1 MSLRNLKNNGKIKKF
16 LILKNIEDTQIYK
29 ELKCAKNEALI
40 LRELCRNYV
49 VSISSIN
56 AFTLLSTIFGN
67 DKYLYLDALEDL
79 KKLIERGFV
88 NQNSSFFKSLENN
101 KTQTLTLAL
110 LQSELSLSEY
120 FLEFLEAKPRLN
132 FEKQEAYADYLE
144 YLKDEFARIQ
154 LYERLS
160 FIQKSAYNS
169 EIKNQIKL
177 YERHIKERLKKS
189 KFYNVLADIFKEY
202 NLEHK
207 EQIIFLALLK
217 EEYALSNE
225 SSISREMNSL
235 LSLISENDL
244 ERHKNK
250 KLLQENAPLLNLIEC
265 DEYLNAFGDISKS
278 FFIIDEILQ
287 RIINFEPKQSK
298 KIKIES
304 VLKDQD
310 IFELIEPS
318 TDINDIIMPENTKE
332 LLENILKQQDKKVLE
347 RLHSWGIKSNK
358 NIEAKIIFY
367 GPAGTGKTMSAL
379 AMAKSMKK
387 SVLSFDCSKI
397 LSKWV
402 GESEQNVRKIFDTYK
417 NIVQTCK
424 QSPILLLN
432 EADQF
437 LSTRVDG
444 SSGSDKMHNQM
455 QNIFLEQIERFSGVI
470 IATTNFLESLD
481 SAFSRRFD
489 YKIEFKKP
497 DFKDR
502 LKIWEKFLPKK
513 ALFEKDFDINIL
525 SNYELSGAQILMVV
539 KNTALK
545 VAVSKDGVFKMQDF
559 IESIQKELN
568 SSFDKSKIV
577 GF

>member
-1 MSLRNLKNNGKIKKF
+1 
-16 LILKNIEDTQIYK
+16 K

-177 YERHIKERLKKS
+177 YEKHIKERLKKS

-250 KLLQENAPLLNLIEC
+250 KLLQENAPLLNLIEY

-318 TDINDIIMPENTKE
+318 ADINDIIMPENTKE

-387 SVLSFDCSKI
+387 PVLSFDCSKI

-489 YKIEFKKP
+489 YKI
-497 DFKDR
+497 
-502 LKIWEKFLPKK
+502 
-513 ALFEKDFDINIL
+513 
-525 SNYELSGAQILMVV
+525 
-539 KNTALK
+539 
-545 VAVSKDGVFKMQDF
+545 
-559 IESIQKELN
+559 
-568 SSFDKSKIV
+568 
-577 GF
+577 

>member
-1 MSLRNLKNNGKIKKF
+1 
-16 LILKNIEDTQIYK
+16 
-29 ELKCAKNEALI
+29 KCSKNEALI
-40 LRELCRNYV
+40 LRELCKNYV
-49 VSISSIN
+49 ISISSIN
-56 AFTLLSTIFGN
+56 AFTLLTGIFGSE
-67 DKYLYLDALEDL
+67 KYSYLDTLEDL
-79 KKLIERGFV
+79 KRLIERGFI
-88 NQNSSFFKSLENN
+88 NQNSGFFKNIESN
-101 KTQTLTLAL
+101 KSQNLILSL

-132 FEKQEAYADYLE
+132 LDKKEAYGEYLE
-144 YLKDEFARIQ
+144 YLKDEFMRVE

-160 FIQKSAYNS
+160 FIRSSTYSDELKA
-169 EIKNQIKL
+169 QIKL
-177 YERHIKERLKKS
+177 YEKHIKERLKKS
-189 KFYNVLADIFKEY
+189 KFYNILADIFKEY
-202 NLEHK
+202 SLEYK

-217 EEYALSNE
+217 EEYTLSNE
-225 SSISREMNSL
+225 NSVSREMNSL
-235 LSLISENDL
+235 LSLVSENDL
-244 ERHKNK
+244 EKHKNK
-250 KLLQENAPLLNLIEC
+250 SLLQENAPLLNLIEY

-278 FFIIDEILQ
+278 FFITDEILQ
-287 RIINFEPKQSK
+287 RIINFEPKQNK
-298 KIKIES
+298 KIKIEN
-304 VLKDQD
+304 VLKEQD

-318 TDINDIIMPENTKE
+318 IDINDIIMPQNTKE

-347 RLHSWGIKSNK
+347 RLNSWGIKSNK

-387 SVLSFDCSKI
+387 TVLSFDCSKI

-437 LSTRVDG
+437 LSTRVES

-455 QNIFLEQIERFSGVI
+455 QNIFLEQIERFNGVI

-502 LKIWEKFLPKK
+502 LKMWEKFLPRK
-513 ALFEKDFDINIL
+513 ASFEKAFDVNL
-525 SNYELSGAQILMVV
+525 LANYELSGAQILMVV

-545 VAVSKDGVFKMQDF
+545 VAVTEDGVFKMQDF

>member
-1 MSLRNLKNNGKIKKF
+1 
-16 LILKNIEDTQIYK
+16 
-29 ELKCAKNEALI
+29 
-40 LRELCRNYV
+40 LCKNYV
-49 VSISSIN
+49 ISISSIN
-56 AFTLLSTIFGN
+56 AFTLLTGIFGSE
-67 DKYLYLDALEDL
+67 KYSYLDTLEDL
-79 KKLIERGFV
+79 KRLIERGFI
-88 NQNSSFFKSLENN
+88 NQNSGFFKNIESN
-101 KTQTLTLAL
+101 KSQNLILSL

-132 FEKQEAYADYLE
+132 LDKKEAYGEYLE
-144 YLKDEFARIQ
+144 YLKDEFMRVE

-160 FIQKSAYNS
+160 FIRSSTYSDELKA
-169 EIKNQIKL
+169 QIKL
-177 YERHIKERLKKS
+177 YEKHIKERLKKS
-189 KFYNVLADIFKEY
+189 KFYNILADIFKEY
-202 NLEHK
+202 SLEYK

-217 EEYALSNE
+217 EEYTLSNE
-225 SSISREMNSL
+225 NSVSREMNSL
-235 LSLISENDL
+235 LSLVSENDL
-244 ERHKNK
+244 EKHKNK
-250 KLLQENAPLLNLIEC
+250 SLLQENAPLLNLIEY

-278 FFIIDEILQ
+278 FFITDEILQ
-287 RIINFEPKQSK
+287 RIINFEPKQNK

-318 TDINDIIMPENTKE
+318 IDINDIIMPQNTKE

-347 RLHSWGIKSNK
+347 RLNSWGIKSNK

-387 SVLSFDCSKI
+387 TVLSFDCSKI

-437 LSTRVDG
+437 LSTRVES

-455 QNIFLEQIERFSGVI
+455 QNIFLEQIERFNGVI

-502 LKIWEKFLPKK
+502 LKMWEKFLPRK
-513 ALFEKDFDINIL
+513 ASFEKAFDVNL
-525 SNYELSGAQILMVV
+525 LANYELSGAQILMVV

-545 VAVSKDGVFKMQDF
+545 VAVTEDGVFKMQDF

>member
-1 MSLRNLKNNGKIKKF
+1 MEKLKNF
-16 LILKNIEDTQIYK
+16 LSLKNIEDTQIYK

-132 FEKQEAYADYLE
+132 FEKQEAYTDYLE

-250 KLLQENAPLLNLIEC
+250 KLLQENAPLLNLIEY

-545 VAVSKDGVFKMQDF
+545 VAVSQDGVFKMQDF

>member
-1 MSLRNLKNNGKIKKF
+1 MEKLKNF
-16 LILKNIEDTQIYK
+16 LSLKNIEDTQIYK

-56 AFTLLSTIFGN
+56 AFALLSTIFGN

>member
-1 MSLRNLKNNGKIKKF
+1 
-16 LILKNIEDTQIYK
+16 

-56 AFTLLSTIFGN
+56 AFALLSTIFGN

-177 YERHIKERLKKS
+177 YEKHIKERLKKS

-250 KLLQENAPLLNLIEC
+250 KLLQENAPLLNLIEY

>member
-1 MSLRNLKNNGKIKKF
+1 MEKLKNF
-16 LILKNIEDTQIYK
+16 LSLKNIEDTQIYK

-177 YERHIKERLKKS
+177 YEKHIKERLKKS

-250 KLLQENAPLLNLIEC
+250 KLLQENAPLLNLIEY

-513 ALFEKDFDINIL
+513 ALFEK
-525 SNYELSGAQILMVV
+525 
-539 KNTALK
+539 
-545 VAVSKDGVFKMQDF
+545 
-559 IESIQKELN
+559 
-568 SSFDKSKIV
+568 
-577 GF
+577 

>member
-1 MSLRNLKNNGKIKKF
+1 MEKLKNF
-16 LILKNIEDTQIYK
+16 LSLKNIEDTQIYK

-144 YLKDEFARIQ
+144 YLKDEFVRIQ

-177 YERHIKERLKKS
+177 YEKHIKERLKKS

-250 KLLQENAPLLNLIEC
+250 KLLQENAPLLNLIEY

-513 ALFEKDFDINIL
+513 ALFEK
-525 SNYELSGAQILMVV
+525 
-539 KNTALK
+539 
-545 VAVSKDGVFKMQDF
+545 
-559 IESIQKELN
+559 
-568 SSFDKSKIV
+568 
-577 GF
+577 

>member
-1 MSLRNLKNNGKIKKF
+1 MEKLKNF
-16 LILKNIEDTQIYK
+16 LSLKNIEDTQIYK

-177 YERHIKERLKKS
+177 YEKHIKERLKKS

-250 KLLQENAPLLNLIEC
+250 KLLQENAPLLNLIEY

-489 YKIEFKKP
+489 YKIEFQKP

>member
-1 MSLRNLKNNGKIKKF
+1 MEKLKNF
-16 LILKNIEDTQIYK
+16 LSLKNIEDTQIYK

-154 LYERLS
+154 LYGRLS

-169 EIKNQIKL
+169 EVKNQIKL

-250 KLLQENAPLLNLIEC
+250 KLLQENAPLLNLIEY

-318 TDINDIIMPENTKE
+318 ADINDIIMPENTKE

-387 SVLSFDCSKI
+387 PVLSFDCSKI

-545 VAVSKDGVFKMQDF
+545 VAVSQDGVFKMQDF

>member
-1 MSLRNLKNNGKIKKF
+1 
-16 LILKNIEDTQIYK
+16 
-29 ELKCAKNEALI
+29 LI
-40 LRELCRNYV
+40 LRELCKNYV
-49 VSISSIN
+49 ISISSIN
-56 AFTLLSTIFGN
+56 AFTLLTGIFGSE
-67 DKYLYLDALEDL
+67 KYSYLDTLEDL
-79 KKLIERGFV
+79 KRLIERGFV
-88 NQNSSFFKSLENN
+88 NQNSGFFKNIESN
-101 KTQTLTLAL
+101 KSQNLILSL

-132 FEKQEAYADYLE
+132 LDKKEAYGEYLE
-144 YLKDEFARIQ
+144 YLKDEFMRVE

-160 FIQKSAYNS
+160 FIRSSTYSDELKA
-169 EIKNQIKL
+169 QIKL
-177 YERHIKERLKKS
+177 YEKHIKERLKKS
-189 KFYNVLADIFKEY
+189 KFYNILADIFKEY
-202 NLEHK
+202 SLEYK

-217 EEYALSNE
+217 EEYTLSNE
-225 SSISREMNSL
+225 NSVSREMNSL
-235 LSLISENDL
+235 LSLVSENDL
-244 ERHKNK
+244 EKHKNK
-250 KLLQENAPLLNLIEC
+250 SLLQENAPLLNLIEY
-265 DEYLNAFGDISKS
+265 DEYLNVFGDISKS
-278 FFIIDEILQ
+278 FFITDEILQ
-287 RIINFEPKQSK
+287 RIINFEPKQNK
-298 KIKIES
+298 KIKIEN
-304 VLKDQD
+304 VLKEQD

-318 TDINDIIMPENTKE
+318 IDINDIIMPQNTKE

-347 RLHSWGIKSNK
+347 RLNSWGIKSNK

-387 SVLSFDCSKI
+387 TVLSFDCSKI

-437 LSTRVDG
+437 LSTRVES

-455 QNIFLEQIERFSGVI
+455 QNIFLEQIERFNGVI

-502 LKIWEKFLPKK
+502 LKMWEKFLPRK
-513 ALFEKDFDINIL
+513 ASFEKAFDVNL
-525 SNYELSGAQILMVV
+525 LANYELSGAQILMVV

-545 VAVSKDGVFKMQDF
+545 VAVTEDGVFKMQDF

>member
-1 MSLRNLKNNGKIKKF
+1 MEKLKNF

-397 LSKWV
+397 LSKWI

>member
-1 MSLRNLKNNGKIKKF
+1 MEKLKNF
-16 LILKNIEDTQIYK
+16 LSLKNIEDTQIYK

-177 YERHIKERLKKS
+177 YEKHIKEGLKKS

-250 KLLQENAPLLNLIEC
+250 KLLQENAPLLNLIEY

>member
-1 MSLRNLKNNGKIKKF
+1 MEKLKNF
-16 LILKNIEDTQIYK
+16 LSLKNIEDTQIYK
-29 ELKCAKNEALI
+29 GLKCAKNEALI

-177 YERHIKERLKKS
+177 YEKHIKERLKKS

-250 KLLQENAPLLNLIEC
+250 KLLQENAPLLNLIEY

-513 ALFEKDFDINIL
+513 ALFEKDFNINIL

-545 VAVSKDGVFKMQDF
+545 VAVSQDGVFKMQDF

>member
-1 MSLRNLKNNGKIKKF
+1 MEKLKNF
-16 LILKNIEDTQIYK
+16 LSLKNIEDTQIYK

-177 YERHIKERLKKS
+177 YEKHIKERLKKS

-250 KLLQENAPLLNLIEC
+250 KLLQENAPLLNLIEYN
-265 DEYLNAFGDISKS
+265 EYLNAFGDISKS

>member
-1 MSLRNLKNNGKIKKF
+1 
-16 LILKNIEDTQIYK
+16 K
-29 ELKCAKNEALI
+29 ELKCSKNEALI
-40 LRELCRNYV
+40 LRELCKNYV
-49 VSISSIN
+49 ISISSIN
-56 AFTLLSTIFGN
+56 AFTLLTGIFGSE
-67 DKYLYLDALEDL
+67 KYSYLDTLEDL
-79 KKLIERGFV
+79 KRLIERGFV
-88 NQNSSFFKSLENN
+88 NQNSGFFKNIESN
-101 KTQTLTLAL
+101 KSQNLILSL

-132 FEKQEAYADYLE
+132 LDKKEAYGEYLE
-144 YLKDEFARIQ
+144 YLKDEFMRVE

-160 FIQKSAYNS
+160 FIRSSTYSDELKA
-169 EIKNQIKL
+169 QIKL
-177 YERHIKERLKKS
+177 YEKHIKERLKKS
-189 KFYNVLADIFKEY
+189 KFYNILADIFKEY
-202 NLEHK
+202 SLEYK

-217 EEYALSNE
+217 EEYTLSNE
-225 SSISREMNSL
+225 NSVSREMNSL
-235 LSLISENDL
+235 LSLVSENDL
-244 ERHKNK
+244 EKHKNK
-250 KLLQENAPLLNLIEC
+250 SLLQENAPLLNLIEY

-278 FFIIDEILQ
+278 FFITDEILQ
-287 RIINFEPKQSK
+287 RIINFEPKQNK
-298 KIKIES
+298 KIKIEN
-304 VLKDQD
+304 VLKEQD

-318 TDINDIIMPENTKE
+318 IDINDIIMPQNTKE

-347 RLHSWGIKSNK
+347 RLNSWGIKSNK

-387 SVLSFDCSKI
+387 TVLSFDCSKI

-437 LSTRVDG
+437 LSTRVES

-455 QNIFLEQIERFSGVI
+455 QNIFLEQIERFNGVI

-502 LKIWEKFLPKK
+502 LKMWEKFLPRK
-513 ALFEKDFDINIL
+513 ASFEKAFDVNL
-525 SNYELSGAQILMVV
+525 LANYELSGAQILMVV

-545 VAVSKDGVFKMQDF
+545 VAVTEDGVFKMQDF

>member
-1 MSLRNLKNNGKIKKF
+1 MVRLKEF
-16 LILKNIEDTQIYK
+16 LSLKNIEESQIYK
-29 ELKCAKNEALI
+29 ELKCSKNEALI
-40 LRELCRNYV
+40 LRELCKNYV
-49 VSISSIN
+49 ISISSIN
-56 AFTLLSTIFGN
+56 AFTLLTGIFGSE
-67 DKYLYLDALEDL
+67 KYSYLDTLEDL
-79 KKLIERGFV
+79 KRLIERGFI
-88 NQNSSFFKSLENN
+88 NQNSGFFKNIESN
-101 KTQTLTLAL
+101 KSQNLTLSL

-132 FEKQEAYADYLE
+132 LDKKEAYGEYLE
-144 YLKDEFARIQ
+144 YLKDEFMRVE

-160 FIQKSAYNS
+160 FIRSSAYS
-169 EIKNQIKL
+169 DELKAQIKL
-177 YERHIKERLKKS
+177 YEKYIKERLKKS
-189 KFYNVLADIFKEY
+189 KFYNILADIFKEY
-202 NLEHK
+202 NLESK

-217 EEYALSNE
+217 EEYTLSNE
-225 SSISREMNSL
+225 NSVSREINSL
-235 LSLISENDL
+235 LSLVSENDL
-244 ERHKNK
+244 EKHKNK
-250 KLLQENAPLLNLIEC
+250 SLLQENASLLNLIEY

-278 FFIIDEILQ
+278 FFITDEILQ
-287 RIINFEPKQSK
+287 RIINFEPKQNK
-298 KIKIES
+298 KIKIEN
-304 VLKDQD
+304 VLKEQD

-318 TDINDIIMPENTKE
+318 IDINDIIMPQNTKE

-347 RLHSWGIKSNK
+347 RLNSWGIKSNK

-387 SVLSFDCSKI
+387 TVLSFDCSKI

-437 LSTRVDG
+437 LSTRVES

-455 QNIFLEQIERFSGVI
+455 QNIFLEQIERFNGVI

-502 LKIWEKFLPKK
+502 LKMWEKFLPRK
-513 ALFEKDFDINIL
+513 ASFEKAFDVNIL
-525 SNYELSGAQILMVV
+525 ANYELSGAQILMVI

-545 VAVSKDGVFKMQDF
+545 VAVTEDGVFKMQDF

>member
-1 MSLRNLKNNGKIKKF
+1 
-16 LILKNIEDTQIYK
+16 
-29 ELKCAKNEALI
+29 LKCAKNEALI

-177 YERHIKERLKKS
+177 YEKHIKERLKKS
-189 KFYNVLADIFKEY
+189 KFYNILADIFKEY

-250 KLLQENAPLLNLIEC
+250 KLLQENAPLLNLIEY

-545 VAVSKDGVFKMQDF
+545 VAVSQDGVFKMQDF

>member
-1 MSLRNLKNNGKIKKF
+1 MEKLKNF
-16 LILKNIEDTQIYK
+16 LSLKNIEDTQIYK

-132 FEKQEAYADYLE
+132 FEKQEAYTDYLE

-177 YERHIKERLKKS
+177 YEKHIKERLKKS

-250 KLLQENAPLLNLIEC
+250 KLLQENAPLLNLIEY

-318 TDINDIIMPENTKE
+318 ADINDIIMPENTKE

-387 SVLSFDCSKI
+387 PVLSFDCSKI

-513 ALFEKDFDINIL
+513 ALFEKDFNINIL

-545 VAVSKDGVFKMQDF
+545 VAVSQDGVFKMQDF

>member
-1 MSLRNLKNNGKIKKF
+1 MEKLKNF
-16 LILKNIEDTQIYK
+16 LSLKNIEDTQIYK
-29 ELKCAKNEALI
+29 ELKCTKNEALI

-177 YERHIKERLKKS
+177 YEKHIKERLKKS

-250 KLLQENAPLLNLIEC
+250 KLLQENAPLLNLIEY

-502 LKIWEKFLPKK
+502 LKI
-513 ALFEKDFDINIL
+513 
-525 SNYELSGAQILMVV
+525 
-539 KNTALK
+539 
-545 VAVSKDGVFKMQDF
+545 
-559 IESIQKELN
+559 
-568 SSFDKSKIV
+568 
-577 GF
+577 

>member
-1 MSLRNLKNNGKIKKF
+1 
-16 LILKNIEDTQIYK
+16 
-29 ELKCAKNEALI
+29 LKCAKNEALI

-481 SAFSRRFD
+481 S
-489 YKIEFKKP
+489 
-497 DFKDR
+497 
-502 LKIWEKFLPKK
+502 
-513 ALFEKDFDINIL
+513 
-525 SNYELSGAQILMVV
+525 
-539 KNTALK
+539 
-545 VAVSKDGVFKMQDF
+545 
-559 IESIQKELN
+559 
-568 SSFDKSKIV
+568 
-577 GF
+577 

>member
-1 MSLRNLKNNGKIKKF
+1 
-16 LILKNIEDTQIYK
+16 
-29 ELKCAKNEALI
+29 LKCAKNEALI

-437 LSTRVDG
+437 LSTRIDG

>member
-1 MSLRNLKNNGKIKKF
+1 MEKLKNF

-525 SNYELSGAQILMVV
+525 SNY
-539 KNTALK
+539 
-545 VAVSKDGVFKMQDF
+545 
-559 IESIQKELN
+559 
-568 SSFDKSKIV
+568 
-577 GF
+577 

>member
-1 MSLRNLKNNGKIKKF
+1 MEKLKNF

-470 IATTNFLESLD
+470 IATT
-481 SAFSRRFD
+481 
-489 YKIEFKKP
+489 
-497 DFKDR
+497 
-502 LKIWEKFLPKK
+502 
-513 ALFEKDFDINIL
+513 
-525 SNYELSGAQILMVV
+525 
-539 KNTALK
+539 
-545 VAVSKDGVFKMQDF
+545 
-559 IESIQKELN
+559 
-568 SSFDKSKIV
+568 
-577 GF
+577 

>member
-1 MSLRNLKNNGKIKKF
+1 KLKNF

-177 YERHIKERLKKS
+177 YEKHIKERLKKS

-250 KLLQENAPLLNLIEC
+250 KLLQENAPLLNLIEY

>member
-1 MSLRNLKNNGKIKKF
+1 MEKLKNF
-16 LILKNIEDTQIYK
+16 LSLKNIEDTQIYK
-29 ELKCAKNEALI
+29 ELKCTKNEALI

-120 FLEFLEAKPRLN
+120 FLEFLEVKPRLN

-177 YERHIKERLKKS
+177 YEKHIKERLKKS

-250 KLLQENAPLLNLIEC
+250 KLLQENAPLLNLIEY

>member
-1 MSLRNLKNNGKIKKF
+1 MVRLKEF
-16 LILKNIEDTQIYK
+16 LSLKNIEESQIYK
-29 ELKCAKNEALI
+29 ELKCSKNEALI
-40 LRELCRNYV
+40 LRELCKNYV
-49 VSISSIN
+49 ISISSIN
-56 AFTLLSTIFGN
+56 AFTLLTGIFGSE
-67 DKYLYLDALEDL
+67 KYSYLDTLEDL
-79 KKLIERGFV
+79 KRLIERGFI
-88 NQNSSFFKSLENN
+88 NQNSGFFKNIESN
-101 KTQTLTLAL
+101 KSQNLILSL

-132 FEKQEAYADYLE
+132 LDKKEAYGEYLE
-144 YLKDEFARIQ
+144 YLKDEFMRVE

-160 FIQKSAYNS
+160 FIRSSTYSDELKA
-169 EIKNQIKL
+169 QIKL
-177 YERHIKERLKKS
+177 YEKHIKERLKKS
-189 KFYNVLADIFKEY
+189 KFYNILADIFKEY
-202 NLEHK
+202 SLEYK

-217 EEYALSNE
+217 EEYTLSNE
-225 SSISREMNSL
+225 NSVSREMNSL
-235 LSLISENDL
+235 LSLVSENDL
-244 ERHKNK
+244 EKHKNK
-250 KLLQENAPLLNLIEC
+250 SLLQENAPLLNLIEY

-278 FFIIDEILQ
+278 FFITDEILQ
-287 RIINFEPKQSK
+287 RIINFEPKQNK

-318 TDINDIIMPENTKE
+318 IDINDIIIPQNTKE

-347 RLHSWGIKSNK
+347 RLNSWGMKSNK

-387 SVLSFDCSKI
+387 TVLSFDCSKI

-437 LSTRVDG
+437 LSTRVES

-455 QNIFLEQIERFSGVI
+455 QNIFLEQIERFNGVI

-502 LKIWEKFLPKK
+502 LKMWEKFLPRK
-513 ALFEKDFDINIL
+513 ASFEKAFDVNL
-525 SNYELSGAQILMVV
+525 LANYELSGAQILMVV

-545 VAVSKDGVFKMQDF
+545 VAVTEDGVFKMQDF

>member
-1 MSLRNLKNNGKIKKF
+1 MVKLKNF
-16 LILKNIEDTQIYK
+16 LSLKNIEDTQIYK
-29 ELKCAKNEALI
+29 ELKCTKNEALI

-177 YERHIKERLKKS
+177 YEKHIKERLKKS

-250 KLLQENAPLLNLIEC
+250 KLLQENAPLLNLIEY

>member
-1 MSLRNLKNNGKIKKF
+1 
-16 LILKNIEDTQIYK
+16 
-29 ELKCAKNEALI
+29 EALI
-40 LRELCRNYV
+40 LRELCKNYV
-49 VSISSIN
+49 ISISSIN
-56 AFTLLSTIFGN
+56 AFTLLTGIFGSE
-67 DKYLYLDALEDL
+67 KYSYLDTLEDL
-79 KKLIERGFV
+79 KRLIERGFV
-88 NQNSSFFKSLENN
+88 NQNSGFFKNIESN
-101 KTQTLTLAL
+101 KSQNLILSL

-132 FEKQEAYADYLE
+132 LDKKEAYGEYLE
-144 YLKDEFARIQ
+144 YLKDEFMRVE

-160 FIQKSAYNS
+160 FIRSSTYSDELKA
-169 EIKNQIKL
+169 QIKL
-177 YERHIKERLKKS
+177 YEKHIKERLKKS
-189 KFYNVLADIFKEY
+189 KFYNILADIFKEY
-202 NLEHK
+202 SLEYK

-217 EEYALSNE
+217 EEYTLSNE
-225 SSISREMNSL
+225 NSVSREMNSL
-235 LSLISENDL
+235 LSLVSENDL
-244 ERHKNK
+244 EKHKNK
-250 KLLQENAPLLNLIEC
+250 SLLQENAPLLNLIEY

-278 FFIIDEILQ
+278 FFITDEILQ
-287 RIINFEPKQSK
+287 RIINFEPKQNK
-298 KIKIES
+298 KIKIEN
-304 VLKDQD
+304 VLKEQD

-318 TDINDIIMPENTKE
+318 IDINDIIMPQNTKE

-347 RLHSWGIKSNK
+347 RLNSWGIKSNK

-387 SVLSFDCSKI
+387 TVLSFDCSKI

-437 LSTRVDG
+437 LSTRVES

-455 QNIFLEQIERFSGVI
+455 QNIFLEQIERFNGVI

-502 LKIWEKFLPKK
+502 LKMWEKFLPRK
-513 ALFEKDFDINIL
+513 ASFEKAFDVNL
-525 SNYELSGAQILMVV
+525 LANYELSGAQILMVV

-545 VAVSKDGVFKMQDF
+545 VAVTEDGVFKMQDF

>member
-1 MSLRNLKNNGKIKKF
+1 MEKLKNF
-16 LILKNIEDTQIYK
+16 LSLKNIEDTQIYK

-177 YERHIKERLKKS
+177 YEKHIKERLKKS

-250 KLLQENAPLLNLIEC
+250 KLLQENAPLLNLIEY

-318 TDINDIIMPENTKE
+318 ADINDIIMPENTKE

-387 SVLSFDCSKI
+387 PVLSFDCSKI

-455 QNIFLEQIERFSGVI
+455 QNI
-470 IATTNFLESLD
+470 
-481 SAFSRRFD
+481 
-489 YKIEFKKP
+489 
-497 DFKDR
+497 
-502 LKIWEKFLPKK
+502 
-513 ALFEKDFDINIL
+513 
-525 SNYELSGAQILMVV
+525 
-539 KNTALK
+539 
-545 VAVSKDGVFKMQDF
+545 
-559 IESIQKELN
+559 
-568 SSFDKSKIV
+568 
-577 GF
+577 

>member
-1 MSLRNLKNNGKIKKF
+1 MEKLKNF
-16 LILKNIEDTQIYK
+16 LSLKNIEDTQIYK
-29 ELKCAKNEALI
+29 ELKCTKNEALI

-177 YERHIKERLKKS
+177 YEKHIKERLKKS

-250 KLLQENAPLLNLIEC
+250 KLLQENAPLLNLIEY

-455 QNIFLEQIERFSGVI
+455 QNIFLEQIERFSCKG
-470 IATTNFLESLD
+470 
-481 SAFSRRFD
+481 
-489 YKIEFKKP
+489 YFKK
-497 DFKDR
+497 
-502 LKIWEKFLPKK
+502 
-513 ALFEKDFDINIL
+513 N
-525 SNYELSGAQILMVV
+525 M
-539 KNTALK
+539 
-545 VAVSKDGVFKMQDF
+545 
-559 IESIQKELN
+559 
-568 SSFDKSKIV
+568 
-577 GF
+577 

>member
-1 MSLRNLKNNGKIKKF
+1 MVRLKEF
-16 LILKNIEDTQIYK
+16 LSLKNIEESQIYK
-29 ELKCAKNEALI
+29 ELKCSKNEALI
-40 LRELCRNYV
+40 LRELCKNYV
-49 VSISSIN
+49 ISISSIN
-56 AFTLLSTIFGN
+56 AFTLLTGIFGSE
-67 DKYLYLDALEDL
+67 KYSYLDTLEDL
-79 KKLIERGFV
+79 KRLIERGFI
-88 NQNSSFFKSLENN
+88 NQNSGFFKNIESN
-101 KTQTLTLAL
+101 KSQNLILSL

-132 FEKQEAYADYLE
+132 LDKKEAYGEYLE
-144 YLKDEFARIQ
+144 YLKDEFMRVE

-160 FIQKSAYNS
+160 FIRSSTYSDELKA
-169 EIKNQIKL
+169 QIKL
-177 YERHIKERLKKS
+177 YEKHIKERLKKS
-189 KFYNVLADIFKEY
+189 KFYNILADIFKEY
-202 NLEHK
+202 SLEYK

-217 EEYALSNE
+217 EEYTLSNE
-225 SSISREMNSL
+225 NSVSREMNSL
-235 LSLISENDL
+235 LSLVSENDL
-244 ERHKNK
+244 EKHKNK
-250 KLLQENAPLLNLIEC
+250 SLLQENAPLLNLIEY

-278 FFIIDEILQ
+278 FFITDEILQ
-287 RIINFEPKQSK
+287 RIINFEPKQNK
-298 KIKIES
+298 KIKIEN
-304 VLKDQD
+304 VLKEQD

-318 TDINDIIMPENTKE
+318 IDINDIIMPQNTKE

-347 RLHSWGIKSNK
+347 RLNSWGIKSNK

-387 SVLSFDCSKI
+387 TVLSFDCSKI
-397 LSKWV
+397 LSKWM

-437 LSTRVDG
+437 LSTRVES

-455 QNIFLEQIERFSGVI
+455 QNIFLEQIERFNGVI

-502 LKIWEKFLPKK
+502 LKMWEKFLPRK
-513 ALFEKDFDINIL
+513 ASFEKAFDVNL
-525 SNYELSGAQILMVV
+525 LANYELSGAQILMVV

-545 VAVSKDGVFKMQDF
+545 VAVTEDGVFKMQDF

>member
-1 MSLRNLKNNGKIKKF
+1 MEKLKNF
-16 LILKNIEDTQIYK
+16 LSLKNIEDTQIYK

-250 KLLQENAPLLNLIEC
+250 KLLQENAPLLNLIEY

-318 TDINDIIMPENTKE
+318 ADINDIIMPENTKE

-513 ALFEKDFDINIL
+513 ALFEKDFNINIL

-545 VAVSKDGVFKMQDF
+545 VAVSQDGVFKMQDF

>member
-1 MSLRNLKNNGKIKKF
+1 MVRLKEF
-16 LILKNIEDTQIYK
+16 LSLKNIEESQIYK
-29 ELKCAKNEALI
+29 ELKCSKNEALI
-40 LRELCRNYV
+40 LRELCKNYV
-49 VSISSIN
+49 ISISSIN
-56 AFTLLSTIFGN
+56 AFTLLTGIFGSE
-67 DKYLYLDALEDL
+67 KYSYLDTLEDL
-79 KKLIERGFV
+79 KRLIERGFI
-88 NQNSSFFKSLENN
+88 NQNSGFFKNIESN
-101 KTQTLTLAL
+101 KSQNLILSL

-132 FEKQEAYADYLE
+132 LDKKEAYGEYLE
-144 YLKDEFARIQ
+144 YLKDEFMRVE

-160 FIQKSAYNS
+160 FIRSSTYSDELKA
-169 EIKNQIKL
+169 QIKL
-177 YERHIKERLKKS
+177 YEKHIKERLKKS

-250 KLLQENAPLLNLIEC
+250 KLLQENAPLLNLIEY

>member
-1 MSLRNLKNNGKIKKF
+1 
-16 LILKNIEDTQIYK
+16 K

-177 YERHIKERLKKS
+177 YEKHIKERLKKS

-250 KLLQENAPLLNLIEC
+250 KLLQENAPLLNLIEY

-497 DFKDR
+497 DFRDR

>member
-1 MSLRNLKNNGKIKKF
+1 MEKLKNF
-16 LILKNIEDTQIYK
+16 LSLKNIEDTQIYK

-144 YLKDEFARIQ
+144 YLKDEFVRIQ

-160 FIQKSAYNS
+160 FIQKNAYNS
-169 EIKNQIKL
+169 EIRNQIKL
-177 YERHIKERLKKS
+177 YEKHIKERLKKS

-250 KLLQENAPLLNLIEC
+250 KLLQENAPLLNLIEY

-304 VLKDQD
+304 ILKDQD

-545 VAVSKDGVFKMQDF
+545 VAVSQDGVFKMQDF